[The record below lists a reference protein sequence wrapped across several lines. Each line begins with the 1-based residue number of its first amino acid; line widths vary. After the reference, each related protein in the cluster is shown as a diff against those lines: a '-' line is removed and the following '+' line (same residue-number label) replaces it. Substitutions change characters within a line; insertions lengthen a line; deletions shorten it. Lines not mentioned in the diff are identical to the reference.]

1 MHEICLAKL
10 KGKNPKYL
18 KKKRKIEALTQITSG
33 AGNELIINQ
42 TNKFFSIWKR
52 K

>member
-1 MHEICLAKL
+1 LFGQTKRKKSKI
-10 KGKNPKYL
+10 P

-42 TNKFFSIWKR
+42 TNKFFSIWKT

>member
-1 MHEICLAKL
+1 LAKL
-10 KGKNPKYL
+10 KGTNPKYL
-18 KKKRKIEALTQITSG
+18 KKRKIEALTQITSG

-42 TNKFFSIWKR
+42 TNKFFSIWKT